1 MFSDR
6 KVEIS
11 TVKAGIN
18 GIIQKIAIDFSW
30 KIQYNKA
37 YQSVM
42 GDKGM
47 KAKRWIAFICTAVV
61 LQGLMLLFFSEA
73 GLFSLYPVL
82 FRISDEEYQTK
93 GTFTVYYDMRLP
105 AAESEYV
112 VVGMDF
118 GVTQSYDAFQHLFR
132 FLKQYKNITTI
143 YMDGEKQHVEG
154 IRARM
159 EDPMIDPGL
168 PEILLRFADILSAIN
183 NIQPPAKKCA
193 VDVWNPESTEPAG
206 ALILMDRDD
215 MMANRNSLE
224 EDGALCV
231 EMKYVNCPTEEEIR
245 QDIAL
250 PLIGENV
257 RFSFLPASRIYWFY
271 NYYNRITNFF
281 GLPSMEQAAD
291 KLDAVSAD
299 FVICIANGTAASLTE

>member
-1 MFSDR
+1 
-6 KVEIS
+6 
-11 TVKAGIN
+11 
-18 GIIQKIAIDFSW
+18 
-30 KIQYNKA
+30 
-37 YQSVM
+37 
-42 GDKGM
+42 M

-73 GLFSLYPVL
+73 GLFALYPVL

-105 AAESEYV
+105 AAEAEYV

-168 PEILLRFADILSAIN
+168 PEIFLRFADILSAIN

-193 VDVWNPESTEPAG
+193 VDVWNPENTEPAG

-215 MMANRNSLE
+215 MMANRNSFE

-271 NYYNRITNFF
+271 NYFNRITNFF
-281 GLPSMEQAAD
+281 GLPSMEQAAA

-299 FVICIANGTAASLTE
+299 FVICIANGTTASLTE